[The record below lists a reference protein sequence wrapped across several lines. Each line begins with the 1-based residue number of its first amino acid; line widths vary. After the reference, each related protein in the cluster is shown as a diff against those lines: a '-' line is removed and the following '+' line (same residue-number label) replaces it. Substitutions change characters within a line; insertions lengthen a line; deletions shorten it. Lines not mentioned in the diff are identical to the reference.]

1 MALLLYRIL
10 EQRVHSLN
18 ENLTVSDILGAL
30 QEMKMIKKRDMF
42 FPAYN
47 RSHATDGLHEVS
59 GFCTDYEIIPARKM
73 RKILK
78 ASKKA

>member
-10 EQRVHSLN
+10 EQRVHTLDES
-18 ENLTVSDILGAL
+18 LTVSDILGSL
-30 QEMKMIKKRDMF
+30 QEMKMLKRRDMF

-47 RSHATDGLHEVS
+47 RSHVTDVLHEVS
-59 GFCTDYEIIPARKM
+59 GFCTDYEIIPAKKM
-73 RKILK
+73 RKIIK